1 MRKVVAYE
9 GRETPD
15 GRTILPNALV
25 VAEPAIP
32 ATLHLP
38 GRDAPRLIG
47 YAADMLRDEAG
58 SISFDIVIDDVTQ
71 VKDHTPMIYLSN
83 VKGEVTEDLVS
94 EIHQGTIREI
104 CYVKGPNAW
113 GETFE

>member
-1 MRKVVAYE
+1 MQ
-9 GRETPD
+9 
-15 GRTILPNALV
+15 
-25 VAEPAIP
+25 
-32 ATLHLP
+32 
-38 GRDAPRLIG
+38 RD
-47 YAADMLRDEAG
+47 DAG
-58 SISFDIVIDDVTQ
+58 SISFDIEVEDVEQ
-71 VKDHTPMIYLSN
+71 VKGHTPMIYLSN

>member
-25 VAEPAIP
+25 IADNTIP
-32 ATLHLP
+32 VTLYVP
-38 GRDAPRLIG
+38 GKNPKLIG
-47 YAADMLRDEAG
+47 YAHTLEREEYG
-58 SISFDIVIDDVTQ
+58 SILVDIVIEDVEQ
-71 VKDHTPMIYLSN
+71 VKGHTPMIYLSN

>member
-25 VAEPAIP
+25 TSEPTIP
-32 ATLHLP
+32 VILDRYPASP
-38 GRDAPRLIG
+38 KLIG
-47 YAADMLRDEAG
+47 TAAEMQRDDAG
-58 SISFDIVIDDVTQ
+58 SISFDIEVDDISL
-71 VKDHTPMIYLSN
+71 VKGHTPMIYLSN